1 MDMLNGRLKFNWL
14 VMEFII
20 FYITYFPHG
29 YEFMYEH
36 GIVSNTVLD
45 NGFLREKVLDNDF
58 LTSKC

>member
-1 MDMLNGRLKFNWL
+1 
-14 VMEFII
+14 MEFII